1 MGWFRSNEM
10 RTKIS
15 IGFLVLMFHP
25 LLVNKNNQ
33 KKNHFIHFLV
43 TLAHGK
49 FAIGSLDE
57 IEISCDLID

>member
-1 MGWFRSNEM
+1 MGTEVMKCEQKIFQLVFGVNVPPITIVN
-10 RTKIS
+10 TK
-15 IGFLVLMFHP
+15 
-25 LLVNKNNQ
+25 NQ
-33 KKNHFIHFLV
+33 QNHLIHFLV

>member
-1 MGWFRSNEM
+1 MKCEQ
-10 RTKIS
+10 KVQ
-15 IGFLVLMFHP
+15 LVFG
-25 LLVNKNNQ
+25 VNVPPITSVQ
-33 KKNHFIHFLV
+33 KKTQNHLIHFLV